1 MGLILAFKK
10 ESVGSL
16 LPRIHCIN
24 NGHLE
29 PKTRMNFEFFGILKR
44 AGDNQN
50 QNVGRRGIVAIIT
63 ENNLQP

>member
-1 MGLILAFKK
+1 M
-10 ESVGSL
+10 